1 MKSEGNLGNQ
11 TGKHL
16 EKMEEMFCQPTIIL
30 QKLSK

>member
-1 MKSEGNLGNQ
+1 MKSEENLGNQ

-16 EKMEEMFCQPTIIL
+16 EKMEEMVSQPTIIL